1 MAKTLSD
8 EDIKLNI
15 IINGNEAQKK
25 INDLEKETISLKKQT
40 SDYIYERK
48 LIEKQLGKE
57 SREYRELTLKI
68 NENNKAIDANEI
80 SLKKLISELKVSE
93 MTMAQLQ
100 KEAKLLSG
108 TLRHLAPDTKD
119 HQIYSDKLSEITGRM
134 NELKGGAKTA
144 GFSISSMADSFNKYS
159 ALGATV
165 IAGLT
170 GVVLSVQKIIDI
182 NGKLSD
188 AQADVSKTTGMTK
201 TEVDDLTKSF
211 GLLETRT
218 SRIDLLK
225 IAEQGGRL
233 GVPKAEIQDFV
244 KTMNMAAV
252 SLGDSFTG
260 GVDEVAEKLGKIK
273 FLFKETKD
281 MGVEEAYNSIGSAIN
296 DLGANGT
303 ASEANIAE
311 FTKRIGSL
319 TDVLKPTVQETLAL
333 GTAFEESGI
342 EAETSSRAYN
352 IFMKQA
358 STESGKFAQVMG
370 ISKKAVEDMINTNP
384 MNFMLDFAKGMNG
397 MNATE
402 VAKTLDFLG
411 VNADGA
417 NKVIGAMGNNFE
429 RFHELIDLSN
439 NSFASGT
446 SLINEYNIKNET
458 LGATLEKISKKI
470 SGAFSSET
478 FINWLTIAVSWFA
491 NFIGA
496 TENANKKVSTF
507 QIVLGFTVKLFAV
520 LIASMISYTGWATLV
535 ALTTKTA
542 GEATAWAAVQKKLDI
557 MWTSLQIA
565 GLTAYTLVLKIFGKE
580 SERTAAKLATLNAV
594 TAASPWGAII
604 AVLTVVVG
612 AYIAYRSSLTK
623 TIEAQESF
631 GSQQKKLAK
640 DVGEST
646 SQTKAHL
653 TSLVNVINDTNVS
666 LASRKKAYEELVKI
680 APEFNG
686 LLVKEGEKV
695 EGLTAIYSEYVKALD
710 SVAYVKAFVALNE
723 KNISEELIL
732 QQKLYSAEMKLAD
745 ARKKNA
751 AYIYVMPK
759 RNFSTREDDINK
771 YINEKSNNKS
781 ALEKEEQLAK
791 EEVNILKNRITN
803 KQKSLAGTSA
813 FQASTIKL
821 LEASIPLE
829 EKALLKLEKTSNKY
843 RVLSIKIAA
852 DKAKLDAL
860 VKAITKESPK
870 STYNIPGEKGNGKIK
885 VETKDPNSSNED
897 LIKLRLENESKY
909 AAAILKNERE
919 LEDNILAVKEAGYK
933 KELAI
938 ENLRYE
944 RVIEELNSRK
954 VHTEQIAK
962 LDEEAKK
969 ALSEG
974 NESKYND
981 LIKIKEGWK
990 ERNKNL
996 DDQIK
1001 QIELSEAGIHNQ
1013 KLGKIE
1019 DDAISK
1025 QLADTIK
1032 TYAKAK
1038 TLRET
1043 EFLDELNGITTLAD
1057 AKKKL
1062 SGIISDFEL
1071 GKIKTLAD
1079 AKKQLQEQFAAKE
1092 LVKQKEHLENL
1103 VAQLNTIMTS
1113 KSFKGIDL
1121 EFLTPEMREEF
1132 AKQIEE
1138 LKLKIAELQAVIDGK
1153 GGGKGKTPEQQAAE
1167 KKERIKK
1174 IVSDAQ
1180 AIVSALMNTWG
1191 AYYDYMAA
1199 KENAQLKIFTA
1210 GADRKKLALKK
1221 QLDAGYINQAK
1232 YNRKVAQIDKELDDK
1247 KFEIEL
1253 KQAKRKKSMDIVNT
1267 IINTATAIMQAYAQM
1282 GPIGG
1287 TIAGVLI
1294 TAMGALQIATIANT
1308 PLPVRGYE
1316 DGLYP
1321 EEVTRQQDGKKF
1333 RSTGTSKM
1341 QTGLFTKPRILVGEG
1356 AGDMPEMV
1364 IDKRSYAQISPE
1376 VKQALIRE
1384 LHGVRGFENGYYKND
1399 ILYSGNTT
1407 PIAPIPASNN
1417 NDKVLEMAMVMM
1429 SEHISLM
1436 KDLRDN
1442 GIEANVSNKNLKSMK
1457 NLKEGISDFDAL
1469 RNKNKH

>member
-15 IINGNEAQKK
+15 IINGNTAQKELF
-25 INDLEKETISLKKQT
+25 DLEKST
-40 SDYIYERK
+40 RK
-48 LIEKQLGKE
+48 LTEENKGLLLQKRLLEKQGKQE
-57 SREYRELTLKI
+57 SEQYKLLTATIKENSSSINQNKIKI
-68 NENNKAIDANEI
+68 NE
-80 SLKKLISELKVSE
+80 
-93 MTMAQLQ
+93 LQ
-100 KEAKLLSG
+100 KEIGITGLTMKQLSDRANVLKIS
-108 TLRHLAPDTKD
+108 LRNAIPGGEA
-119 HQIYSDKLSEITGRM
+119 HQKYTAELKEITGRI
-134 NELKGGAKTA
+134 NELNGKAKTA

-211 GLLETRT
+211 GLLKTRT
-218 SRIDLLK
+218 QRIDLLG
-225 IAEQGGRL
+225 IAAVGGEL
-233 GVPKAEIQDFV
+233 NIAKGEILDFV
-244 KTMNMAAV
+244 KVMDKAGVA
-252 SLGDSFTG
+252 LGDSFEG
-260 GVDEVAEKLGKIK
+260 GPEEVATKLGKIK
-273 FLFKETKD
+273 NLYSELKD
-281 MGVEEAYNSIGSAIN
+281 TGVELAFESVGSALN
-296 DLGANGT
+296 DLGADGNAT
-303 ASEANIAE
+303 AQNVAE
-311 FTKRIGSL
+311 FVTRVGTIPESF
-319 TDVLKPTVQETLAL
+319 KPSIAVAL
-333 GTAFEESGI
+333 GLGAAFEETGLKAEVAAGNYGKVIGI
-342 EAETSSRAYN
+342 AANNVEGFAKV
-352 IFMKQA
+352 MKRPRK
-358 STESGKFAQVMG
+358 E
-370 ISKKAVEDMINTNP
+370 IEDLINTNP
-384 MNFMLDFAKGMNG
+384 NEFFLQFSKSISSLKPVDLAKVLDSLKLND
-397 MNATE
+397 NE
-402 VAKTLDFLG
+402 VKQVISAAGNNVDLFRQKIEL
-411 VNADGA
+411 A
-417 NKVIGAMGNNFE
+417 NKSLG
-429 RFHELIDLSN
+429 D
-439 NSFASGT
+439 GT
-446 SLINEYNIKNET
+446 SMTDEFNIKNNT
-458 LGATLEKISKKI
+458 LAATLEKISKKI
-470 SGAFSSET
+470 NGWFSSET
-478 FINWLTIAVSWFA
+478 INNWLTVMVVGFANLIGVTDNVDNSSKKWRNTLVFTAKIIAVVTSALITNAGWQKLVALWTTRNTEATLLYNVAAKARAFA
-491 NFIGA
+491 EGVSMAASQAYAGVMMLLKGNVAGATQAFRVMTSVMMTTPWGFILGA
-496 TENANKKVSTF
+496 IAAIGSAYLIFSDSAKEAATAQSMMTENAREVDSLVQAESASFISLIKIVQDKTASTEAQTEALKKAK
-507 QIVLGFTVKLFAV
+507 QIGGEYTKGLTLENVATLAGKTMIDAYIKSLEKKMMLQVLEQRQSEIMKQISEKKAMALEEEVKWYDYILAGITNLGNQATTGADVFI
-520 LIASMISYTGWATLV
+520 IAS
-535 ALTTKTA
+535 
-542 GEATAWAAVQKKLDI
+542 Q
-557 MWTSLQIA
+557 
-565 GLTAYTLVLKIFGKE
+565 
-580 SERTAAKLATLNAV
+580 R
-594 TAASPWGAII
+594 
-604 AVLTVVVG
+604 
-612 AYIAYRSSLTK
+612 
-623 TIEAQESF
+623 
-631 GSQQKKLAK
+631 
-640 DVGEST
+640 
-646 SQTKAHL
+646 
-653 TSLVNVINDTNVS
+653 
-666 LASRKKAYEELVKI
+666 
-680 APEFNG
+680 
-686 LLVKEGEKV
+686 
-695 EGLTAIYSEYVKALD
+695 
-710 SVAYVKAFVALNE
+710 
-723 KNISEELIL
+723 
-732 QQKLYSAEMKLAD
+732 
-745 ARKKNA
+745 
-751 AYIYVMPK
+751 
-759 RNFSTREDDINK
+759 
-771 YINEKSNNKS
+771 
-781 ALEKEEQLAK
+781 
-791 EEVNILKNRITN
+791 
-803 KQKSLAGTSA
+803 KQKSLSDLQKQLNFTNAEMKAFLKANPEVIKNIDSPEGADTPAGTGG
-813 FQASTIKL
+813 
-821 LEASIPLE
+821 
-829 EKALLKLEKTSNKY
+829 
-843 RVLSIKIAA
+843 
-852 DKAKLDAL
+852 KAKA
-860 VKAITKESPK
+860 
-870 STYNIPGEKGNGKIK
+870 EK
-885 VETKDPNSSNED
+885 KDPNSSDEEIARLKYED
-897 LIKLRLENESKY
+897 DAKYKDLLLKAQRQFEDDKLASMV
-909 AAAILKNERE
+909 
-919 LEDNILAVKEAGYK
+919 DGYE
-933 KELAI
+933 KELLI
-938 ENLRYE
+938 EKQRYQRE
-944 RVIEELNSRK
+944 ISDLEKQK
-954 VHTEQIAK
+954 VHTDEIVKLDSDIAK
-962 LDEEAKK
+962 AKAAK
-969 ALSEG
+969 DIKLYNALIER
-974 NESKYND
+974 K
-981 LIKIKEGWK
+981 KVWK
-990 ERNKNL
+990 ERNLLLDEQINKIEEGKLSLHNL
-996 DDQIK
+996 
-1001 QIELSEAGIHNQ
+1001 

-1019 DDAISK
+1019 DDAVIK
-1025 QLADTIK
+1025 KLADSK
-1032 TYAKAK
+1032 KAYDREK
-1038 TLRET
+1038 ALRET

-1092 LVKQKEHLENL
+1092 LAKQKEHLEDL

-1407 PIAPIPASNN
+1407 PTAPLPASNN

>member
-201 TEVDDLTKSF
+201 TEVDELTKSF

-439 NSFASGT
+439 NSFAEGT
-446 SLINEYNIKNET
+446 SLINEYNVKNNN
-458 LGATLEKISKKI
+458 LASTLEKISKTV
-470 SGAFSSET
+470 SGWFSSDT
-478 FINWLTIAVSWFA
+478 FIKWLTVGV
-491 NFIGA
+491 NVLGKLIGA
-496 TENANKKVSTF
+496 TEDTDNSVGNLANKIMAFIKILTIGVVTVLSYQAALQLVALWSSRAATATALQSAVDTIHYYLLQAKTVATKALALAQSFLTFKLSEVRTAYSALMASMSLNPWAALIAIVAACAAAYVAFSASANDSKEIMEAQLEVSNSISKQTAKQKQDVSDLVAIMKDENATLNQKKKALEQLKKVSDGY
-507 QIVLGFTVKLFAV
+507 L
-520 LIASMISYTGWATLV
+520 
-535 ALTTKTA
+535 
-542 GEATAWAAVQKKLDI
+542 
-557 MWTSLQIA
+557 
-565 GLTAYTLVLKIFGKE
+565 
-580 SERTAAKLATLNAV
+580 
-594 TAASPWGAII
+594 
-604 AVLTVVVG
+604 
-612 AYIAYRSSLTK
+612 
-623 TIEAQESF
+623 
-631 GSQQKKLAK
+631 
-640 DVGEST
+640 
-646 SQTKAHL
+646 
-653 TSLVNVINDTNVS
+653 
-666 LASRKKAYEELVKI
+666 
-680 APEFNG
+680 
-686 LLVKEGEKV
+686 
-695 EGLTAIYSEYVKALD
+695 EGLTLENLATKEGTSLIDRYIESINKLAEAQALADIKTKLRTQITESENKILALSIEKKNNKNEGAIGTRSKGDDGKYFGLGSRNKVEIQSEMDEEKEKRNQIVNQSNSLYSTTKKKIKNYQENIKKYNNDLKSLKKDSKEYKDLLLDIKSDTDALD
-710 SVAYVKAFVALNE
+710 VLRGLPSSNQE
-723 KNISEELIL
+723 N
-732 QQKLYSAEMKLAD
+732 
-745 ARKKNA
+745 
-751 AYIYVMPK
+751 
-759 RNFSTREDDINK
+759 TT
-771 YINEKSNNKS
+771 KSNYNVPGG
-781 ALEKEEQLAK
+781 KED
-791 EEVNILKNRITN
+791 
-803 KQKSLAGTSA
+803 G
-813 FQASTIKL
+813 
-821 LEASIPLE
+821 
-829 EKALLKLEKTSNKY
+829 
-843 RVLSIKIAA
+843 
-852 DKAKLDAL
+852 KAKA
-860 VKAITKESPK
+860 
-870 STYNIPGEKGNGKIK
+870 GK
-885 VETKDPNSSNED
+885 KDPNSRNED

-974 NESKYND
+974 NKSKYND

-1025 QLADTIK
+1025 QLADTVK

-1092 LVKQKEHLENL
+1092 LAKQKEHLEDL

-1407 PIAPIPASNN
+1407 STAPIPASNN

-1436 KDLRDN
+1436 KDLREN

>member
-15 IINGNEAQKK
+15 IINGNTAQKELF
-25 INDLEKETISLKKQT
+25 DLEKST
-40 SDYIYERK
+40 RK
-48 LIEKQLGKE
+48 LTEENKGLLLQKRLLEKQGKQE
-57 SREYRELTLKI
+57 SGQYKLLTATIKENSSSINQNKIKI
-68 NENNKAIDANEI
+68 NE
-80 SLKKLISELKVSE
+80 
-93 MTMAQLQ
+93 LQ
-100 KEAKLLSG
+100 KEIGITGLTMKQLSDRANVLKIS
-108 TLRHLAPDTKD
+108 LRNAIPGGEA
-119 HQIYSDKLSEITGRM
+119 HQKYTAELKEITGRI
-134 NELKGGAKTA
+134 NELNGKAKTA

-201 TEVDDLTKSF
+201 TEVDELTKSF

-458 LGATLEKISKKI
+458 LGATLEKISKTV
-470 SGAFSSET
+470 SGWFSSDT
-478 FINWLTIAVSWFA
+478 FIKWLTVGV
-491 NFIGA
+491 NVLGKLIGA
-496 TENANKKVSTF
+496 TESTDNSVGNLANKIMAFIKILTIGVVT
-507 QIVLGFTVKLFAV
+507 VL
-520 LIASMISYTGWATLV
+520 SYQAALQLV
-535 ALTTKTA
+535 ALWSSRAATATALQSAVDTIHYYLLQAKTVATKALALAQSFLTFKLSEVRTA
-542 GEATAWAAVQKKLDI
+542 YSALMASMSLNPWAALIAIVAACAVAYVAFSDKVSFAAEVQKTLANIHTEATKSIATEKAELELLTKIAQDETISKEKRVLAIKKLNEIIPDYIGNLSLENIKTSEGIGILQKYTAELYANARAKSVQKKFQELSDKKVDI
-557 MWTSLQIA
+557 ESKTSGDFREEQTFGFLGSRMFDSFKSRKDIEHYVLENFSA
-565 GLTAYTLVLKIFGKE
+565 AIGARKEKNTGVTLVNKEKFKKIVDKFMSASGLDDKE
-580 SERTAAKLATLNAV
+580 SALALNDAQMKALEPEI
-594 TAASPWGAII
+594 TKN
-604 AVLTVVVG
+604 TV
-612 AYIAYRSSLTK
+612 A
-623 TIEAQESF
+623 
-631 GSQQKKLAK
+631 
-640 DVGEST
+640 
-646 SQTKAHL
+646 
-653 TSLVNVINDTNVS
+653 N
-666 LASRKKAYEELVKI
+666 LVKDKD
-680 APEFNG
+680 PE
-686 LLVKEGEKV
+686 
-695 EGLTAIYSEYVKALD
+695 
-710 SVAYVKAFVALNE
+710 
-723 KNISEELIL
+723 
-732 QQKLYSAEMKLAD
+732 
-745 ARKKNA
+745 
-751 AYIYVMPK
+751 
-759 RNFSTREDDINK
+759 
-771 YINEKSNNKS
+771 
-781 ALEKEEQLAK
+781 
-791 EEVNILKNRITN
+791 
-803 KQKSLAGTSA
+803 
-813 FQASTIKL
+813 
-821 LEASIPLE
+821 
-829 EKALLKLEKTSNKY
+829 
-843 RVLSIKIAA
+843 
-852 DKAKLDAL
+852 
-860 VKAITKESPK
+860 K

-919 LEDNILAVKEAGYK
+919 LEDNILAVKEAGCE

-974 NESKYND
+974 NKSKYND

-1025 QLADTIK
+1025 QLADTVK

-1092 LVKQKEHLENL
+1092 LAKQKEHLEDL

-1407 PIAPIPASNN
+1407 STAPIPASNN

-1436 KDLRDN
+1436 KDLREN